1 MLRSKTVIKL
11 FVFPF
16 IWIMITNC
24 AQMRSPLIENDSV
37 FYPLLYTQYFPK
49 EIARVE
55 KILKYHP
62 DPSMRVMAHLQL
74 VLLYT
79 NYKNPNPDYLRALE
93 ELKTYMAL
101 DPDGG
106 KTEEVQN
113 MLALLC
119 EMEKT
124 VKENEEMKRSI
135 RLLTEQ
141 NQQIKKTIQELKD
154 LDLQIEEKRRKIK

>member
-1 MLRSKTVIKL
+1 MPTLIKL
-11 FVFPF
+11 FVFLF
-16 IWIMITNC
+16 IWVMIANC
-24 AQMRSPLIENDSV
+24 ARMRSPLIEKDSV
-37 FYPLLYTQYFPK
+37 FYPVLYPQYFPK

-62 DPSMRVMAHLQL
+62 DPSIRALAHLQL

-79 NYKNPNPDYLRALE
+79 NYKNPNPDYIRALE
-93 ELKTYMAL
+93 ELKAYIAL

-113 MLALLC
+113 LLALLR
-119 EMEKT
+119 EIEKV
-124 VKENEEMKRSI
+124 VKENEEMKGNI

-141 NQQIKKTIQELKD
+141 NQQIKKTIQDLKD
-154 LDLQIEEKRRKIK
+154 LELQIEEKRRKNR